1 MHKLLPEVAA
11 WYADATSG
19 MVFEVVAIDEESH
32 TIEIQFID
40 GEVGEYDRPTW
51 KSLLLSS
58 IEPPEDWRSPFEVS
72 AEDGLDSD
80 NAIIPDDWSG
90 PLSKFEPEMIDFDD
104 DFQIL

>member
-19 MVFEVVAIDEESH
+19 TVFEVVAIDEESH

>member
-1 MHKLLPEVAA
+1 MQKLLPEVAA
-11 WYADATSG
+11 WYADAVSG
-19 MVFEVVAIDEESH
+19 MVFEVVAIDEESR
-32 TIEIQFID
+32 TIEVQFID

-90 PLSKFEPEMIDFDD
+90 PLSKFEPEMIDFGD